1 MEFDRV
7 LDGIIRYLNR
17 EVFKG
22 LNDWQDVMARIA
34 VGRMLGN
41 REELKRSL
49 MSNGFFQTL
58 GIMDSRGMVDVEGLA
73 DDLRNEIRRKGKIS
87 IKLPLL
93 GTFTFTDTDVDD
105 LYMMIMEG

>member
-22 LNDWQDVMARIA
+22 LNDWQDIMARIA

-41 REELKRSL
+41 RESLKRSL
-49 MSNGFFQTL
+49 MENGFFQTL
-58 GIMDSRGMVDVEGLA
+58 GIMDSSGMVDVEGLA
-73 DDLRNEIRRKGKIS
+73 DDIRNEIRRKGKIS
-87 IKLPLL
+87 LKIPLL
-93 GTFTFTDTDVDD
+93 GTFTFSDTDVDN
-105 LYMMIMEG
+105 LYTTIMEG